1 MRPAAGVPAGLL
13 AELVD
18 VVGPSQVLRDPDVIA
33 SFATDWTGRF
43 VGATAAVVRP
53 SSAAEVAAVLS
64 ACRGHGV
71 PLCLQGG
78 NTGLVGGGVPLHGE
92 VVLSLRRLGALGP
105 VDPVAGQLTAA
116 AGVSLAEVQAAARA
130 AGWAYGVDMASRG
143 SATIGGNVAT
153 NAGGSAS
160 CATATP
166 VPSWWASRR
175 CWAPATPSRTSA
187 AFSKD
192 NTGYHLPSLM
202 CGSEGTLGVVTA
214 VRLRLVPPAPARV
227 VALLAFAAAAPAVV
241 AAGALRRQLA
251 ALEAAELFFADG
263 LDPSAG

>member
-78 NTGLVGGGVPLHGE
+78 NTGLVGGGVPRHGE
-92 VVLSLRRLGALGP
+92 VVLSLRRLGAPRTGRP
-105 VDPVAGQLTAA
+105 GGRAADRGRRGQPGRGA
-116 AGVSLAEVQAAARA
+116 AGRRPRRRMGL
-130 AGWAYGVDMASRG
+130 RG
-143 SATIGGNVAT
+143 GHGEPGESATIGGNVAT
-153 NAGGSAS
+153 NAGGSAP

-166 VPSWWASRR
+166 GAQLVGVEAVLGTGDNSSSP
-175 CWAPATPSRTSA
+175 TSG
-187 AFSKD
+187 D
-192 NTGYHLPSLM
+192 W
-202 CGSEGTLGVVTA
+202 
-214 VRLRLVPPAPARV
+214 
-227 VALLAFAAAAPAVV
+227 
-241 AAGALRRQLA
+241 
-251 ALEAAELFFADG
+251 
-263 LDPSAG
+263 